1 MCYFSGKQRNL
12 IRAVTCHLVEPKH
25 DQMNTKIVVVFFI
38 ILTIILA
45 GLYYLETERTKNLK
59 SVIEQRNRAFVTLN
73 SVTMGLINLSNI
85 STDSLLSE
93 ISVSTQ
99 ILTNSATS
107 YVIGTTLE
115 NPEHYTWDFDEI
127 EIIVTAL

>member
-1 MCYFSGKQRNL
+1 
-12 IRAVTCHLVEPKH
+12 
-25 DQMNTKIVVVFFI
+25 
-38 ILTIILA
+38 
-45 GLYYLETERTKNLK
+45 
-59 SVIEQRNRAFVTLN
+59 
-73 SVTMGLINLSNI
+73 MGLINLSNI

-127 EIIVTAL
+127 EIISDSTGKVKAVELFKQ